1 MIMKAKRKYSWIFR
15 YYNVLNG
22 EIYYRLHHGLTV
34 DDVDFLTNEFCKA
47 NSNYYLD
54 IFRFQFRKK
63 NTSG

>member
-1 MIMKAKRKYSWIFR
+1 MKAKRKYSWIFR
-15 YYNVLNG
+15 YCNVLNG
-22 EIYYRLHHGLTV
+22 EVCYRPHYGLTV

-47 NSNYYLD
+47 NSNYCLD